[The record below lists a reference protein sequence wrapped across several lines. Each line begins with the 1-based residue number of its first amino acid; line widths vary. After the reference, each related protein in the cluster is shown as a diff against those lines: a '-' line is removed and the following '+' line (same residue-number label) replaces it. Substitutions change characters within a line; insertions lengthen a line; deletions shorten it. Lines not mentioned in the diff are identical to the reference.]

1 MYMVLYIQPD
11 LCSKVDLCYPAGA
24 TFGNPHGNPCNKVV
38 LSLVKP
44 SQLLDVERKNDT
56 AEKLARS
63 LLLLLFTHSELAS
76 GNCTRPVHE
85 DIKQLDSERLWA
97 IKCNPPP
104 KTVHVVLAIS
114 LAVCLGHIDYL
125 YPASNLEGE
134 DQEKAGNRRWSQIM
148 QKTLNPVCRHL
159 RTKGK

>member
-24 TFGNPHGNPCNKVV
+24 TFGNPHGNPRNKVV

-76 GNCTRPVHE
+76 GNCTRPVRE
-85 DIKQLDSERLWA
+85 DIKQLNSERLWA
-97 IKCNPPP
+97 IKCKPPPPPPPP
-104 KTVHVVLAIS
+104 KTSACCTCYLPCRLFRSHQLS
-114 LAVCLGHIDYL
+114 L
-125 YPASNLEGE
+125 S
-134 DQEKAGNRRWSQIM
+134 SQ
-148 QKTLNPVCRHL
+148 
-159 RTKGK
+159 